1 MKNSKSK
8 KNSKSNEPITLL
20 EIVSNSDNT
29 FEVRIARVTKT
40 SIPVLVGLLEKAKF
54 DLLARDFEE
63 DFQEVD
69 ELPGNFM
76 NNKFD
81 A

>member
-8 KNSKSNEPITLL
+8 RNSKSKEPITLL
-20 EIVSNSDNT
+20 EIVSNVDNT
-29 FEVRIARVTKT
+29 FEVRIAKVNKM

-69 ELPGNFM
+69 VLPGNFM
-76 NNKFD
+76 NTKFD

>member
-1 MKNSKSK
+1 M
-8 KNSKSNEPITLL
+8 
-20 EIVSNSDNT
+20 
-29 FEVRIARVTKT
+29 

-76 NNKFD
+76 NSKFD